1 MFTFLFIFWPLACQ
15 PFDLYHIL
23 FILSL
28 CVERFLFNRWCL
40 AHEHDKQQ
48 KYGTRWV
55 WKPFSPILFYFII
68 LGGIVVILST
78 KCDWLQ
84 EGHTPFLYRGQ
95 WTVTYPAYAN
105 HFYPTYSFIINLYMR
120 DSDFDKQYVLIWYT
134 MWSLFM
140 YFNTTLPVLY
150 GRQYLNQ

>member
-55 WKPFSPILFYFII
+55 WKPLSPILFYLIF
-68 LGGIVVILST
+68 LGGLLWYFQPSVTGCKKDTPPSCIGVNELSHTQHTRTISTQHIVLSSICTSVTVILTNNMSSFGIQ
-78 KCDWLQ
+78 CEACLCISIQ
-84 EGHTPFLYRGQ
+84 HCPYYMEG
-95 WTVTYPAYAN
+95 
-105 HFYPTYSFIINLYMR
+105 SI
-120 DSDFDKQYVLIWYT
+120 
-134 MWSLFM
+134 
-140 YFNTTLPVLY
+140 
-150 GRQYLNQ
+150 